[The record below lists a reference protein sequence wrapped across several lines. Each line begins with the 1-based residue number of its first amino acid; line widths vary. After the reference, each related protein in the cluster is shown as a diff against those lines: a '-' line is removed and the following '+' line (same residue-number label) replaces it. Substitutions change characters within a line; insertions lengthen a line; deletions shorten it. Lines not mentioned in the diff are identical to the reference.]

1 MVSGLL
7 VINIQQFE
15 RLSQT
20 LLSSLAAVSP
30 PTLPLKCRGRV
41 FSRSLWKRQEKMNF
55 PIGNQYITP
64 QSALEQVIKS
74 RLVPG
79 VLTSLWS
86 RGADE
91 PTGIN
96 NAVPQ
101 NELLMPDPEA
111 DYTFF
116 LFFFVF
122 WLWKQMNKQTCL
134 VEYEKWVLLVP
145 R

>member
-15 RLSQT
+15 LLSQT

-30 PTLPLKCRGRV
+30 PLTLPLKCRGRV

-116 LFFFVF
+116 FVF
-122 WLWKQMNKQTCL
+122 FCFLALKTDEQANL
-134 VEYEKWVLLVP
+134 SGGI
-145 R
+145 

>member
-15 RLSQT
+15 LLSQT

-74 RLVPG
+74 QLVPG

-116 LFFFVF
+116 FVF
-122 WLWKQMNKQTCL
+122 FCFLALKTDEQANL
-134 VEYEKWVLLVP
+134 SGGI
-145 R
+145 